1 MEYKIL
7 KFGADWC
14 GPCKTLNQKLEN
26 FKDCEVIKYDVD
38 EVEEDLLEKYKIR
51 NIPVTILVNE
61 NEEEIK
67 RWIGLFNVNEI
78 TEKIKEING

>member
-1 MEYKIL
+1 MEYKVL

-38 EVEEDLLEKYKIR
+38 EVEEELLEKYKIR
-51 NIPVTILVNE
+51 NIPVTILINE

-67 RWIGLFNVNEI
+67 RWIGLFNINEI
-78 TEKIKEING
+78 TEKIKELNG